1 MQQFPHPYLTHTD
14 TQTYTHVAVCVF
26 GCRSLETGWL
36 MLLVRLCMPHAVKC
50 LTSGELS
57 VQLKAVQTIRKML
70 KN

>member
-1 MQQFPHPYLTHTD
+1 
-14 TQTYTHVAVCVF
+14 
-26 GCRSLETGWL
+26 
-36 MLLVRLCMPHAVKC
+36 MLLERLCMPHAVKC